1 MASTIVTCYTTCDE
15 GGWLF
20 MENVVRSKSSSRTIV
35 SLLGLSFTGAL
46 VFTAAVALRHTLETP
61 QRLES
66 PLPGESHYY
75 KWKHSFIFYKVLG
88 APEAPPLLLLHTPEL
103 AASAYEMRKIIE
115 PLAQSYRVYAPD
127 LIGFGLSDRPN
138 IDYSADTYVTLCRD
152 FLTDVVKQPA
162 TMVASRIS
170 CNYAIAT
177 AATTPDLCDRLVL
190 ISPVSLEGGQ
200 EQASLLPLR
209 NTKIAFVRVWH
220 GLLQAAPVKWLL
232 YPMLSTRF
240 ALRSSL
246 VKQHSPISDIDLDYF
261 YATTHQ
267 MGAEHASMALLA
279 RNLEQDISQQFEMIQ
294 QPTLVI
300 WGARGLND
308 SRHIGSQQDV
318 SWMKTHTRLALLPD
332 AGLAVHEEQPSRVI
346 ATILSWSEEGKAAIV
361 SKENA
366 TIEAYCTKCK
376 MKRKML
382 NATEVTSK
390 DGRMAVRGT
399 CEVCG
404 SNLHRFG
411 RLKQQ
416 TSA

>member
-1 MASTIVTCYTTCDE
+1 
-15 GGWLF
+15 

-162 TMVASRIS
+162 TIVASRIS
-170 CNYAIAT
+170 CNYAVAT
-177 AATTPDLCDRLVL
+177 AATTPDLCERLVL
-190 ISPVSLEGGQ
+190 ISPSALEGENEGN
-200 EQASLLPLR
+200 LHLPAPYTEIR
-209 NTKIAFVRVWH
+209 FMNAWAE
-220 GLLQAAPVKWLL
+220 LLQSAPVKWLL

-240 ALRSSL
+240 GLRYLLKRRHALL
-246 VKQHSPISDIDLDYF
+246 SDADLEYY

-267 MGAEHASMALLA
+267 FGAQNTSMALLA
-279 RNLEQDISQQFEMIQ
+279 GKLTHDVSQQLETLQ

-300 WGARGLND
+300 WGDRGLNNAGNN
-308 SRHIGSQQDV
+308 GSQQNV
-318 SWMKTHTRLALLPD
+318 SWTKAHTRLSLLPD
-332 AGLAVHEEQPSRVI
+332 AGLVVHEDHPETVI
-346 ATILSWSEEGKAAIV
+346 ATISAWSEESKAATAPKV
-361 SKENA
+361 NTSP
-366 TIEAYCTKCK
+366 EAYCMKCK
-376 MKRKML
+376 TKRRML
-382 NATEVTSK
+382 NPTEVTMK
-390 DGRMAVRGT
+390 NGRRALRGT

-404 SNLHRFG
+404 TSLHRIGG
-411 RLKQQ
+411 RSEQEIPGE
-416 TSA
+416 